1 MRLAFANGHEIRRL
15 LDQSKVLMPVVIRSM
30 LMGLAVV
37 AVQWLFLG
45 RLTLWGAYPD
55 AVLLYV
61 VFLGMRY
68 GRQAGAVSGFGL
80 GFLLDAI
87 YDTWG
92 LHMLVKTLVG
102 FLVGFFPST
111 ERETLIILPR
121 QAFLGGLVIALV
133 HNGLFVTLLALQAG
147 ARNSFLITGLWLGSA
162 LYTACVAT
170 IVSLFKTR

>member
-1 MRLAFANGHEIRRL
+1 
-15 LDQSKVLMPVVIRSM
+15 MPLFFRGIALGVAVI
-30 LMGLAVV
+30 

-61 VFLGMRY
+61 TWMGVRY
-68 GRQAGAVSGFGL
+68 GRQTGAISGFAT

-121 QAFLGGLVIALV
+121 QAFLGGFVIALV

-147 ARNSFLITGLWLGSA
+147 ARNTFLVAGLWLGSA

-170 IVSLFKTR
+170 LYSLFSNR

>member
-1 MRLAFANGHEIRRL
+1 MQIVF
-15 LDQSKVLMPVVIRSM
+15 RSIA
-30 LMGLAVV
+30 LGAAVV
-37 AVQWLFLG
+37 VVQWLFLG
-45 RLTLWGAYPD
+45 RIQLWGAYPD

-61 VFLGMRY
+61 TFLGVRY
-68 GRQAGAVSGFGL
+68 GRQAGAISGFGT

-121 QAFLGGLVIALV
+121 QAFLGGLVIALI

-147 ARNSFLITGLWLGSA
+147 ARNMFLVTALWLGSA

-170 IVSLFKTR
+170 VVSLFKTR

>member
-1 MRLAFANGHEIRRL
+1 
-15 LDQSKVLMPVVIRSM
+15 MPLIFRNIALGIAVI
-30 LMGLAVV
+30 

-55 AVLLYV
+55 AVLLFV
-61 VFLGMRY
+61 TWMGVRY
-68 GRQAGAVSGFGL
+68 GRQTGAISGFAA
-80 GFLLDAI
+80 GFLMDAI

-102 FLVGFFPST
+102 FLVGFFPSA
-111 ERETLIILPR
+111 ERETLVILPR
-121 QAFLGGLVIALV
+121 QAFLGGFVIALV

-147 ARNSFLITGLWLGSA
+147 ARNSFLVTGLWLGSA

-170 IVSLFKTR
+170 IYSLLANR

>member
-1 MRLAFANGHEIRRL
+1 MPIIVRHAFA
-15 LDQSKVLMPVVIRSM
+15 
-30 LMGLAVV
+30 GLAVV
-37 AVQWLFLG
+37 ALQWLFLG

-61 VFLGMRY
+61 AWIAIRY
-68 GRQAGAVSGFGL
+68 GRQGGAISGFTF

-102 FLVGFFPST
+102 FLLGLFPSI
-111 ERETLIILPR
+111 ERETLKILPR

-133 HNGLFVTLLALQAG
+133 HNGIFVTLLALQWG
-147 ARNSFLITGLWLGSA
+147 VRNTFLVTGLWIGSA
-162 LYTACVAT
+162 LYTAGIAT
-170 IVSLFKTR
+170 LATLFSSR

>member
-1 MRLAFANGHEIRRL
+1 MPIIVRHAFA
-15 LDQSKVLMPVVIRSM
+15 
-30 LMGLAVV
+30 GLAVV
-37 AVQWLFLG
+37 ALQWLFLG

-61 VFLGMRY
+61 AWIAIRY
-68 GRQAGAVSGFGL
+68 GRQGGAISGFAF

-102 FLVGFFPST
+102 FLLGLFPSI
-111 ERETLIILPR
+111 EREALLILPR

-133 HNGLFVTLLALQAG
+133 HNGIFVTLLALQWG
-147 ARNSFLITGLWLGSA
+147 VRNTFLVTGLWIGSA
-162 LYTACVAT
+162 LYTAGIAT
-170 IVSLFKTR
+170 LATLFSSR

>member
-1 MRLAFANGHEIRRL
+1 
-15 LDQSKVLMPVVIRSM
+15 MPVVVRTIA
-30 LMGLAVV
+30 LGAAVM
-37 AVQWLFLG
+37 AIQWLFLG

-61 VFLGMRY
+61 TVIGIRY
-68 GRQAGAVSGFGL
+68 GRQSGAIAGFGV
-80 GFLLDAI
+80 GFLMDAI

-102 FLVGFFPST
+102 FLVGFFPSAD
-111 ERETLIILPR
+111 RETVIILPR

-147 ARNSFLITGLWLGSA
+147 VRNTFLVTGLWLGSA
-162 LYTACVAT
+162 VYTACVAT
-170 IVSLFKTR
+170 LVSFFGTK

>member
-1 MRLAFANGHEIRRL
+1 
-15 LDQSKVLMPVVIRSM
+15 MPFVIRTM
-30 LMGLAVV
+30 VMGLVVV
-37 AVQWLFLG
+37 AIQWLFLG

-61 VFLGMRY
+61 TFMGVRY
-68 GRQAGAVSGFGL
+68 GRQAGAISGFGF

-102 FLVGFFPST
+102 FLVGFFPAS
-111 ERETLIILPR
+111 ERESITILPR
-121 QAFLGGLVIALV
+121 QAFLGGLVIALI

-147 ARNSFLITGLWLGSA
+147 ARNSFLVTGLWLGSA
-162 LYTACVAT
+162 VYTASIAT
-170 IVSLFKTR
+170 LVSLFQNR